1 MKNLLLLF
9 LLLYTSLLF
18 LFGYIDGFKTRSNK
32 KAIPVQHNAFRS
44 NIVGTIFFYVED
56 YVPYKKQEIYKETDK
71 YIIYSVEP
79 CHANVKRI
87 SIYVILR
94 LPCSKEKLADISNE
108 INKEAIYYE
117 VHNNNQCELRFRG
130 MPNNIIF
137 SFFGYD

>member
-87 SIYVILR
+87 SMILAA
-94 LPCSKEKLADISNE
+94 LMVAGAAKVS
-108 INKEAIYYE
+108 
-117 VHNNNQCELRFRG
+117 
-130 MPNNIIF
+130 
-137 SFFGYD
+137 